1 MTVAIHPTRES
12 LAAFLHDIPAGEP
25 VTMLN
30 LLRFRDIAHY
40 APDNRYDDISGGE
53 AFAIY
58 ARLMMPLVAEAGGEI
73 IWLGKAASSLVAP
86 PGEHWHEVVLV
97 RYPDKDAF
105 INMTTTGKYVEIS
118 VHRTA
123 ALEDS
128 RLIAL
133 IEGQVQQAAN
143 HPSFA
148 STEHD

>member
-12 LAAFLHDIPAGEP
+12 LAAFLRDIPSGEP

-30 LLRFRDIAHY
+30 LLRFRDIASY
-40 APDNRYDDISGGE
+40 AADNRYTDISGSE
-53 AFAIY
+53 AFTIY
-58 ARLMMPLVAEAGGEI
+58 ARLMMPLIAEFRGEVV
-73 IWLGKAASSLVAP
+73 WLGKAASALVAP
-86 PGEHWHEVVLV
+86 LGEHWDEVVLV

-105 INMTTTGKYVEIS
+105 VNMTTTNKYVEVS

-123 ALEDS
+123 ALADS

-148 STEHD
+148 LTNHD